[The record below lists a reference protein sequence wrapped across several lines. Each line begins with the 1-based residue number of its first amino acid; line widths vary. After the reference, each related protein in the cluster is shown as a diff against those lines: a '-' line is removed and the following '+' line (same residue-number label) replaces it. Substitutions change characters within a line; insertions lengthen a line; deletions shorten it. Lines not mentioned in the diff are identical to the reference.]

1 MGETMFTWLMGAWL
15 VYHLIAGFHYYYGAV
30 PATPGTL
37 ESFFHHSLF
46 EVNIGHML
54 GTPGP
59 VLVITWGMIMTFVIL
74 IALNLEMSRTVRY
87 AFDKN
92 FSGSQFDLYGSILL
106 LVVCCVELFFVG
118 MVQTSL
124 FMVLVFGALVDVIVH
139 VRFLHF
145 SVRGRKAA

>member
-1 MGETMFTWLMGAWL
+1 MLTWLMGAWL
-15 VYHLIAGFHYYYGAV
+15 VYHLIAGFHYYFDGAASAT
-30 PATPGTL
+30 PATL
-37 ESFFHHSLF
+37 EAFFHHNLF
-46 EVNIGHML
+46 EINIGHML

-59 VLVITWGMIMTFVIL
+59 ALVVTWGMIVTFVVL
-74 IALNLEMSRTVRY
+74 IALNMEMARTVRY

-106 LVVCCVELFFVG
+106 LVVCCVESFFVPL
-118 MVQTSL
+118 VQTSL
-124 FMVLVFGALVDVIVH
+124 FMVLIFATLVDVIVH